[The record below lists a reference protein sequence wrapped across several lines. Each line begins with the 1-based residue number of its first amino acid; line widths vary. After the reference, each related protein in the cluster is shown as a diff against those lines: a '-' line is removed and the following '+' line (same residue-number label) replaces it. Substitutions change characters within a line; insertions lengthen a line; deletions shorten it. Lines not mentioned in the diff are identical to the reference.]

1 MLRMFD
7 LSVPR
12 EDAIAYIC
20 PVCFW
25 ENDVF
30 VTSDDE
36 PSDENHGISLRTA
49 QENYRSFGAC
59 VRARCSAMSES
70 RSRRNSTIEKRK
82 DLHLTALRFF
92 MQQCKKMCY
101 SPKLYGAAQAHLA
114 VQRGVDGL
122 DQRLAVAVE
131 CTAEGK
137 GSLRRGSNGTR
148 CPRSRCVPGRAASR
162 ASDRQAPSSETRPP
176 RSNRAGGVPEVDA
189 QRQESDKFRL
199 HHAHGLR
206 RVDGVATRSPLRPA
220 MPLMAVTEMAC
231 QLPCSA
237 ARFSRSPPR

>member
-1 MLRMFD
+1 MEKYPCPCCGCLTYP
-7 LSVPR
+7 VPR

-59 VRARCSAMSES
+59 ARTMLRYA
-70 RSRRNSTIEKRK
+70 K
-82 DLHLTALRFF
+82 DVL
-92 MQQCKKMCY
+92 QPQ
-101 SPKLYGAAQAHLA
+101 LYGAAQAHLA

-131 CTAEGK
+131 RAAEGK
-137 GSLRRGSNGTR
+137 
-148 CPRSRCVPGRAASR
+148 V
-162 ASDRQAPSSETRPP
+162 
-176 RSNRAGGVPEVDA
+176 V
-189 QRQESDKFRL
+189 
-199 HHAHGLR
+199 
-206 RVDGVATRSPLRPA
+206 
-220 MPLMAVTEMAC
+220 
-231 QLPCSA
+231 
-237 ARFSRSPPR
+237 